1 MSYPQPAISL
11 AKCSVAGKVA
21 FMAPQKLVQDIKRI
35 VAFARQ
41 GKLEQAYEGY
51 HKLFSD
57 PAFGAYPPE
66 VQRQA
71 LRLMVHVRR
80 TTNIAPD
87 YVVRAHRAAIAP
99 LMELAGAH
107 GNPEDFE
114 MLGLCQVM
122 VDDEVAA
129 AVSFKAGLNIERARN
144 PQSDLC
150 GKLMKW
156 VASV

>member
-1 MSYPQPAISL
+1 MSHVQLVLFL
-11 AKCSVAGKVA
+11 AKCSFTGKVA

-35 VAFARQ
+35 VALARQ
-41 GKLEQAYEGY
+41 GKPEQAYAGY
-51 HKLFSD
+51 QKLFSD
-57 PAFGAYPPE
+57 PAFGSYSPE
-66 VQRQA
+66 AQRQA

-80 TTNIAPD
+80 TTNVAPD

-122 VDDEVAA
+122 VDDEASA